1 MSTHDLSQLS
11 MLDLFRMEAESQ
23 VQVLTSGL
31 LALERDHAAAE
42 QLEACMRAAHSL
54 KGAARIVDL
63 ADGVRV
69 AHAMEDCFV
78 AAQHGRLLL
87 GRDQIDILLSAT
99 DLMARIAG
107 TGGQSVAAGDRG
119 KEGEA
124 WLSPAAL
131 GPVHAQNA
139 SATDVP
145 VGSPPSP

>member
-42 QLEACMRAAHSL
+42 QLESCMRAAHSL

-63 ADGVRV
+63 ADAVRV

-78 AAQHGRLLL
+78 AAT
-87 GRDQIDILLSAT
+87 AT
-99 DLMARIAG
+99 KH
-107 TGGQSVAAGDRG
+107 SG
-119 KEGEA
+119 KK
-124 WLSPAAL
+124 
-131 GPVHAQNA
+131 V
-139 SATDVP
+139 T
-145 VGSPPSP
+145 